1 MTAREDEFRLPEDP
15 MLRRW
20 WQALIGDTVV
30 QVERDARAYTAATPE
45 GFDFKV
51 VVVLVTA
58 AACLTIQNF
67 TQSVYSLADVADH
80 LVSLV
85 DEPAG
90 ERVRSEIMAYS
101 SSPLHRWGWWGAITT
116 LTYFVVPAL
125 VVKLVFRERL
135 SDYGLKVRGLF
146 KAWPLYVGLL
156 AIMIPLVWLVS
167 HSPRFLV
174 TYPMYGVGRDA
185 VLPRESYL
193 FFELVYALQFCT
205 LEFFFR
211 GFLVHGTKHRFG
223 VGSVFVMTVPYCM
236 IHFQKPLPECCASIV
251 AGIALGLVSLKTRS
265 VFLGAALHISV
276 AWMMDGFAL
285 YRKGVT
291 FA

>member
-1 MTAREDEFRLPEDP
+1 MTAREDEYRLPEDA

-20 WQALIGDTVV
+20 WQALIGETIVRA
-30 QVERDARAYTAATPE
+30 EHDARARTALTPE
-45 GFDFKV
+45 ALDFKV
-51 VVVLVTA
+51 VVVLVTSA
-58 AACLTIQNF
+58 VCLTIQNF
-67 TQSVYSLADVADH
+67 TQSLYSLADVADH

-85 DEPAG
+85 REPTG
-90 ERVRSEIMAYS
+90 EYLRTEILAYS
-101 SSPLHRWGWWGAITT
+101 GSPKYRWGWWGVITT

-135 SDYGLKVRGLF
+135 SDYGLKVRGVL
-146 KAWPLYVGLL
+146 KAWPLYVGML

-167 HSPRFLV
+167 HSPRFLL
-174 TYPMYGVGRDA
+174 TYPMYGVARHE
-185 VLPRESYL
+185 VLPWESYL

-211 GFLVHGTKHRFG
+211 GFMVHGTKHRFG
-223 VGSVFVMTVPYCM
+223 VGAVFVMTVPYCM

-265 VFLGAALHISV
+265 VWLGAALHISV